1 MDIGRL
7 KALPLFANVDDSDLA
22 SIAPFVKEV
31 SVSEGAQLVREGD
44 YSYELIAI
52 EEGTADVIRNG
63 EKVASLGPGD
73 YFGEMGVVEGE
84 KRTATV
90 VATSPMRLISLT
102 SWEIRR
108 MQKSMPQAVEE
119 IRKTIEE
126 RRPA

>member
-52 EEGTADVIRNG
+52 EEGTADVIRG
-63 EKVASLGPGD
+63 DEKVASLGPGD

-108 MQKSMPQAVEE
+108 MQKSMPQAVEAL
-119 IRKTIEE
+119 RKTIEE

>member
-7 KALPLFANVDDSDLA
+7 KALPLFANVSEEDLG

-31 SVSEGAQLVREGD
+31 SVAEGAQLVREGD

-52 EEGTADVIRNG
+52 EDGKADVVRDG
-63 EKVASLGPGD
+63 EKIASLGPGD

-90 VATSPMRLISLT
+90 VATSSMRLISLS

-108 MQKSMPQAVEE
+108 MQKSMPHVVEQ

-126 RRPA
+126 RRPH

>member
-7 KALPLFANVDDSDLA
+7 KGLPLFANVDDADIA

-52 EEGTADVIRNG
+52 EEGTADVMRG
-63 EKVASLGPGD
+63 DEKVASLGPGD

-108 MQKSMPQAVEE
+108 MQKSMPQAVEAV
-119 IRKTIEE
+119 RKTIEE

>member
-1 MDIGRL
+1 MRRSRL
-7 KALPLFANVDDSDLA
+7 
-22 SIAPFVKEV
+22 
-31 SVSEGAQLVREGD
+31 
-44 YSYELIAI
+44 
-52 EEGTADVIRNG
+52 
-63 EKVASLGPGD
+63 LGPGD

-108 MQKSMPQAVEE
+108 MQKSMPQAVEA

>member
-7 KALPLFANVDDSDLA
+7 KDLPLFAKVSEEDLR

-52 EEGTADVIRNG
+52 EDGTADVVRDGDVI
-63 EKVASLGPGD
+63 AQLGPGD

-84 KRTATV
+84 KRTASV

-108 MQKSMPQAVEE
+108 MQKSMPQAVAG
-119 IRKTIEE
+119 IQKTIEE

>member
-7 KALPLFANVDDSDLA
+7 KPLPLFANVDDSDLA

-52 EEGTADVIRNG
+52 EEGTADVLRG
-63 EKVASLGPGD
+63 DEKVASLGPGD

-108 MQKSMPQAVEE
+108 MQKSLPQAVEGL
-119 IRKTIEE
+119 RKTIEE

>member
-7 KALPLFANVDDSDLA
+7 KALPLFANVDESDLA

-52 EEGTADVIRNG
+52 EEGTADVIRDG
-63 EKVASLGPGD
+63 EKLAELGPGD

-108 MQKSMPQAVEE
+108 MQKSMPGAVEQ
-119 IRKTIEE
+119 IRQTIES

>member
-7 KALPLFANVDDSDLA
+7 KPLPLFANVDENDLA

-31 SVSEGAQLVREGD
+31 SVAEGAQLVREGD

-52 EEGTADVIRNG
+52 EEGTADVIRG
-63 EKVASLGPGD
+63 DEKVAELGPGD

-84 KRTATV
+84 KRTASV

-108 MQKSMPQAVEE
+108 MQKSMPQVVEQ

-126 RRPA
+126 RRPH

>member
-7 KALPLFANVDDSDLA
+7 KPLPLFANVDEGDLA

-31 SVSEGAQLVREGD
+31 SVAEGAQLVREGD

-52 EEGTADVIRNG
+52 EEGTADVIRG
-63 EKVASLGPGD
+63 DEKVADLGPGD

-84 KRTATV
+84 KRTASV

-108 MQKSMPQAVEE
+108 MQKSMPQAVEQ

-126 RRPA
+126 RRPH